1 MPDLLIDL
9 RKLFIEIR
17 FFCQQGFA
25 WNAASIQNLFCI
37 VIFCFSRF
45 KSGEGSFCCQRVKE
59 LLVFFLADVQ
69 NRALLGKLCDLI
81 LCLLQAGGQI
91 ICRGDIV
98 LLQELQTRFV
108 NISLHDLFSQVRR
121 HTWWILP
128 FFNSTEQIAVVIIQ
142 RKESRVLWMWAIWLR
157 LWLRR
162 EGRFPSGF
170 DLLQIA
176 QNGLLDT
183 FF

>member
-1 MPDLLIDL
+1 M
-9 RKLFIEIR
+9 
-17 FFCQQGFA
+17 
-25 WNAASIQNLFCI
+25 
-37 VIFCFSRF
+37 
-45 KSGEGSFCCQRVKE
+45 
-59 LLVFFLADVQ
+59 FFLADVQ

-121 HTWWILP
+121 HARRVLP
-128 FFNSTEQIAVVIIQ
+128 FFDPTEQIAVMKVQ
-142 RKESRVLWMWAIWLR
+142 RKESCVLWMWVVWLQ

-162 EGRFPSGF
+162 EDRFSSDF

-176 QNGLLDT
+176 QNGLFDA

>member
-1 MPDLLIDL
+1 MRGRPIKPHTSAQRALPLARVSCPLRLLFDVVNILLHDGCRLRDLLALLERPSLLPDLLIDL

-25 WNAASIQNLFCI
+25 WNAASIQDLFCI

-81 LCLLQAGGQI
+81 L
-91 ICRGDIV
+91 
-98 LLQELQTRFV
+98 
-108 NISLHDLFSQVRR
+108 RR
-121 HTWWILP
+121 
-128 FFNSTEQIAVVIIQ
+128 
-142 RKESRVLWMWAIWLR
+142 
-157 LWLRR
+157 
-162 EGRFPSGF
+162 PSP
-170 DLLQIA
+170 A
-176 QNGLLDT
+176 
-183 FF
+183 

>member
-1 MPDLLIDL
+1 MWRRPARMRGRPIKPHTSAQRALPLARVSCPLRLLFDVVNILLHDGCRLRDFLALLEFPALLPNLLIYL
-9 RKLFIEIR
+9 RKLLIEIR

-108 NISLHDLFSQVRR
+108 NISQ
-121 HTWWILP
+121 
-128 FFNSTEQIAVVIIQ
+128 
-142 RKESRVLWMWAIWLR
+142 
-157 LWLRR
+157 
-162 EGRFPSGF
+162 
-170 DLLQIA
+170 
-176 QNGLLDT
+176 
-183 FF
+183 

>member
-1 MPDLLIDL
+1 MRGQPAKPHTSARRALPLARVSYPLWLLFNAVNILLHDDCRLRDFLALLELPALLPDLLIDL

-25 WNAASIQNLFCI
+25 WNAASIQDLFCI
-37 VIFCFSRF
+37 VIFCFSWF
-45 KSGEGSFCCQRVKE
+45 KSGEGSFYCQRVKE

-98 LLQELQTRFV
+98 
-108 NISLHDLFSQVRR
+108 
-121 HTWWILP
+121 
-128 FFNSTEQIAVVIIQ
+128 
-142 RKESRVLWMWAIWLR
+142 
-157 LWLRR
+157 
-162 EGRFPSGF
+162 SGSYGF
-170 DLLQIA
+170 LSPIMGIEID
-176 QNGLLDT
+176 
-183 FF
+183 F